1 MKKENLISDSYCKVN
16 ADIYNK
22 SKRSM
27 GGAKHAIDVEPMAAK
42 WGVETILDYGCGQGQ
57 FKTAM
62 NELNKDFT
70 VTEYDPAIYGKEALP
85 SPVDLVMCA
94 DVLEHVEPD
103 KIDNVLKH
111 IYDLSGMGAYLV
123 ISLCETKV
131 FLPDG
136 RNAHI
141 LLMPVEWW
149 ITKLCEYDWEIR
161 SCIIRVKKKEMKD
174 LILWLKKN

>member
-1 MKKENLISDSYCKVN
+1 MKKDNLISDSYCKVN

-70 VTEYDPAIYGKEALP
+70 VTEYDPAIYCAP
-85 SPVDLVMCA
+85 SFCPL
-94 DVLEHVEPD
+94 
-103 KIDNVLKH
+103 
-111 IYDLSGMGAYLV
+111 
-123 ISLCETKV
+123 
-131 FLPDG
+131 
-136 RNAHI
+136 
-141 LLMPVEWW
+141 
-149 ITKLCEYDWEIR
+149 
-161 SCIIRVKKKEMKD
+161 
-174 LILWLKKN
+174 